1 MAEAVEVDNVR
12 RVYETG
18 RGWRKR
24 GLEVVALDG
33 ISLTID
39 EGEVHGLL
47 GPNGAGKTTLVK
59 VLSTV
64 LLPTSGTARICGFD
78 VVEQPEDVR
87 RHIGIVFGGER
98 GLYTRLTARQNL
110 RYWGALYRLS
120 DVDAR
125 ERTEALLERV
135 GLGERADERVEG
147 YSRGMKQ
154 RLHLARGLVG
164 DPQVLFLDEPTTGL
178 DPVGARAFRVLIGE
192 LRTEG
197 RTILLATHDMLEAEA
212 LCGRVSLIDRGHL
225 LATESTKTIGNWI
238 SRFERIDAEGTN
250 ERVLEV
256 IRGTEG
262 VEAIKKLDDNGVRIE
277 TSSKS
282 ATAAVMRHLVGA
294 GVTSIR
300 TSQPSLEEVYLR
312 LIGDRGLQI

>member
-1 MAEAVEVDNVR
+1 
-12 RVYETG
+12 
-18 RGWRKR
+18 
-24 GLEVVALDG
+24 
-33 ISLTID
+33 
-39 EGEVHGLL
+39 
-47 GPNGAGKTTLVK
+47 
-59 VLSTV
+59 
-64 LLPTSGTARICGFD
+64 
-78 VVEQPEDVR
+78 
-87 RHIGIVFGGER
+87 
-98 GLYTRLTARQNL
+98 
-110 RYWGALYRLS
+110 
-120 DVDAR
+120 
-125 ERTEALLERV
+125 
-135 GLGERADERVEG
+135 
-147 YSRGMKQ
+147 
-154 RLHLARGLVG
+154 
-164 DPQVLFLDEPTTGL
+164 
-178 DPVGARAFRVLIGE
+178 
-192 LRTEG
+192 
-197 RTILLATHDMLEAEA
+197 MLEAEA